1 MAKFPETF
9 LWGGAIA
16 ANQAEGAFNE
26 DGKGL
31 SIQDFLSNGVTKP
44 LDPELN
50 PQNLKLEGI
59 DFYHRYREDIQM
71 FAEMGFQV
79 LRFSIAW
86 TRIFPNGNEE
96 KPNEAGLQFYEEVI
110 DCCLSHGIEPLIT
123 LSHYET
129 PYFLTKSYDGWRNR
143 ALVDYFNR
151 FCRTVFTRY
160 QGKVKYWLTFN
171 EINAL
176 WNFPLMGAG
185 VMTKKD
191 CLSKQDLFQIAHHE
205 LVASAQAV
213 KTAHEIDPQ
222 MQVGNMVLGIYNYP
236 MTSNPKD
243 TLAVLEADKNL
254 NYFMDVQ
261 ARGYYPD
268 WIKREWQR
276 YNATIEMEPEDLEL
290 LKNTVD
296 FISFSYYMSRCV
308 SATPE
313 KYQQGKGNMTNV
325 LKNPYL
331 DETEWG
337 WEIDPDGLRI
347 LLNRFSH
354 LYQLPLFIVENG
366 LGAVDQLIE
375 IDGELTVVDDYRI
388 NYLNDHLSAV
398 AKAIAD
404 GVNVLGYTMWG
415 CIDLVS
421 ASTAEMKKRY
431 GFIYVDRNDDGTG
444 SLKRYRKKSFDW
456 YREVIATNGGTIG

>member
-1 MAKFPETF
+1 MTRFPESF

-16 ANQAEGAFNE
+16 ANQSEGAFDQ

-44 LDPELN
+44 LDSTIV
-50 PQNLKLEGI
+50 PQNLKLDGI
-59 DFYHRYREDIQM
+59 DFYHRYAEDIQL
-71 FAEMGFQV
+71 FAEMGFKV

-86 TRIFPNGNEE
+86 SRIFPNGNEE
-96 KPNEAGLQFYEEVI
+96 SPNEAGLQFYDKVI
-110 DCCLSHGIEPLIT
+110 DCCLSYGIEPLIT

-129 PYFLTKSYDGWRNR
+129 PYFLSKVYDGWRSR
-143 ALVDYFNR
+143 SLVDFFERY
-151 FCRTVFTRY
+151 CRTVFTRY
-160 QGKVKYWLTFN
+160 RDKVKYWLTFN
-171 EINAL
+171 EVNAL

-185 VMTKKD
+185 VMTDKEK
-191 CLSKQDLFQIAHHE
+191 LTKQDLFQIAHHE
-205 LVASAQAV
+205 LVASALAV
-213 KTAHEIDPQ
+213 KIAHEIDPS

-261 ARGYYPD
+261 ARGYYPE
-268 WIKREWQR
+268 WIKKEWQK
-276 YNATIEMEPEDLEL
+276 YDVSIDIEEGDLDIL
-290 LKNTVD
+290 THTVD
-296 FISFSYYMSRCV
+296 FVSFSYYMSRCV

-331 DETEWG
+331 EETQWG
-337 WEIDPDGLRI
+337 WEIDPIGLRI
-347 LLNRFSH
+347 LLNRFAH
-354 LYQLPLFIVENG
+354 LYELPIFVVENG
-366 LGAVDQLIE
+366 LGAIDELIE
-375 IDGELTVVDDYRI
+375 VDGKKTVLDTYRI
-388 NYLNDHLSAV
+388 DYLQTHLE
-398 AKAIAD
+398 AIAAAIED

-431 GFIYVDRNDDGTG
+431 GFIYVDRDDEGHGT
-444 SLKRYRKKSFDW
+444 LKRYRKQSFTW
-456 YREVIATNGGTIG
+456 YKHVIDTNGQNI

>member
-1 MAKFPETF
+1 
-9 LWGGAIA
+9 
-16 ANQAEGAFNE
+16 
-26 DGKGL
+26 
-31 SIQDFLSNGVTKP
+31 
-44 LDPELN
+44 
-50 PQNLKLEGI
+50 
-59 DFYHRYREDIQM
+59 
-71 FAEMGFQV
+71 
-79 LRFSIAW
+79 
-86 TRIFPNGNEE
+86 
-96 KPNEAGLQFYEEVI
+96 
-110 DCCLSHGIEPLIT
+110 
-123 LSHYET
+123 
-129 PYFLTKSYDGWRNR
+129 
-143 ALVDYFNR
+143 
-151 FCRTVFTRY
+151 
-160 QGKVKYWLTFN
+160 
-171 EINAL
+171 
-176 WNFPLMGAG
+176 
-185 VMTKKD
+185 
-191 CLSKQDLFQIAHHE
+191 
-205 LVASAQAV
+205 
-213 KTAHEIDPQ
+213 
-222 MQVGNMVLGIYNYP
+222 VLGIYNYP

-268 WIKREWQR
+268 WIKREWKR
-276 YNATIEMEPEDLEL
+276 YNATIEMEPDDLEL

-398 AKAIAD
+398 AKAIDD

-431 GFIYVDRNDDGTG
+431 GFIYVDRNDD
-444 SLKRYRKKSFDW
+444 
-456 YREVIATNGGTIG
+456 

>member
-31 SIQDFLSNGVTKP
+31 SFQDFLSNGVTKP

-50 PQNLKLEGI
+50 LQNLKLEGI
-59 DFYHRYREDIQM
+59 DFYNRYREDIQM

-129 PYFLTKSYDGWRNR
+129 PYFLTKSYDGWRNL
-143 ALVDYFNR
+143 ALVNYFNR

-276 YNATIEMEPEDLEL
+276 YNATIEMEPDDLEL

-398 AKAIAD
+398 AKAIDD

-456 YREVIATNGGTIG
+456 YREVIATNGGILR

>member
-44 LDPELN
+44 LDAELN
-50 PQNLKLEGI
+50 LQNLKLEGI

-143 ALVDYFNR
+143 ALVDYFDH

-268 WIKREWQR
+268 WIKREWKR
-276 YNATIEMEPEDLEL
+276 YNATIEMEPDDLEL

-398 AKAIAD
+398 AKAIDD

-456 YREVIATNGGTIG
+456 YREVISTNGSLIG

>member
-1 MAKFPETF
+1 
-9 LWGGAIA
+9 
-16 ANQAEGAFNE
+16 
-26 DGKGL
+26 
-31 SIQDFLSNGVTKP
+31 
-44 LDPELN
+44 
-50 PQNLKLEGI
+50 
-59 DFYHRYREDIQM
+59 
-71 FAEMGFQV
+71 
-79 LRFSIAW
+79 
-86 TRIFPNGNEE
+86 
-96 KPNEAGLQFYEEVI
+96 
-110 DCCLSHGIEPLIT
+110 
-123 LSHYET
+123 
-129 PYFLTKSYDGWRNR
+129 
-143 ALVDYFNR
+143 
-151 FCRTVFTRY
+151 
-160 QGKVKYWLTFN
+160 
-171 EINAL
+171 
-176 WNFPLMGAG
+176 
-185 VMTKKD
+185 MTQKD

-276 YNATIEMEPEDLEL
+276 YNATIEMEPDDLEL

-398 AKAIAD
+398 AKAIDD

-456 YREVIATNGGTIG
+456 YREVIVTNGGTIG

>member
-1 MAKFPETF
+1 
-9 LWGGAIA
+9 
-16 ANQAEGAFNE
+16 
-26 DGKGL
+26 
-31 SIQDFLSNGVTKP
+31 
-44 LDPELN
+44 
-50 PQNLKLEGI
+50 
-59 DFYHRYREDIQM
+59 
-71 FAEMGFQV
+71 
-79 LRFSIAW
+79 
-86 TRIFPNGNEE
+86 
-96 KPNEAGLQFYEEVI
+96 
-110 DCCLSHGIEPLIT
+110 
-123 LSHYET
+123 
-129 PYFLTKSYDGWRNR
+129 
-143 ALVDYFNR
+143 
-151 FCRTVFTRY
+151 
-160 QGKVKYWLTFN
+160 
-171 EINAL
+171 
-176 WNFPLMGAG
+176 
-185 VMTKKD
+185 MTQKD

-276 YNATIEMEPEDLEL
+276 YNATIEMEPNDLEL

-398 AKAIAD
+398 AKAIDD

-456 YREVIATNGGTIG
+456 YREVIVTNGGTIG

>member
-50 PQNLKLEGI
+50 LQNLKLEGI
-59 DFYHRYREDIQM
+59 DFYNRYREDIQM

-143 ALVDYFNR
+143 ALVNYFNR

-276 YNATIEMEPEDLEL
+276 YNATIEMEPDDLEL

-354 LYQLPLFIVENG
+354 LYQLPLFIVEM
-366 LGAVDQLIE
+366 V
-375 IDGELTVVDDYRI
+375 
-388 NYLNDHLSAV
+388 
-398 AKAIAD
+398 
-404 GVNVLGYTMWG
+404 
-415 CIDLVS
+415 
-421 ASTAEMKKRY
+421 
-431 GFIYVDRNDDGTG
+431 
-444 SLKRYRKKSFDW
+444 
-456 YREVIATNGGTIG
+456 

>member
-16 ANQAEGAFNE
+16 ANQAEGAYNE
-26 DGKGL
+26 DGKGF
-31 SIQDFLSNGVTKP
+31 SIQDFLSNGVTRP

-143 ALVDYFNR
+143 ALVDYFDS

-185 VMTKKD
+185 VMTQKD

-276 YNATIEMEPEDLEL
+276 YNATIEMEPDDLEL

-398 AKAIAD
+398 AKAIDD

-456 YREVIATNGGTIG
+456 YREVIATNGSPIG

>member
-1 MAKFPETF
+1 MAKFPGTF

-16 ANQAEGAFNE
+16 ANQAEGAYNE

-31 SIQDFLSNGVTKP
+31 SIQDFLSNGVTRP

-143 ALVDYFNR
+143 ALVDYFDC

-185 VMTKKD
+185 VMTEKD

-276 YNATIEMEPEDLEL
+276 YNATIEMEPDDLEL

-398 AKAIAD
+398 AKAIDD

-456 YREVIATNGGTIG
+456 YREVIVTNGGTIC

>member
-44 LDPELN
+44 LDAELN
-50 PQNLKLEGI
+50 LQNLKLEGI

-110 DCCLSHGIEPLIT
+110 DCCVSHGIEPLIT

-129 PYFLTKSYDGWRNR
+129 PYFLTKRYDGWRNR
-143 ALVDYFNR
+143 ALVDYFDH

-185 VMTKKD
+185 VMTEKD

-268 WIKREWQR
+268 WIKREWKR
-276 YNATIEMEPEDLEL
+276 YNETIEMEPDDLEL

-398 AKAIAD
+398 AKAIDD

-456 YREVIATNGGTIG
+456 YREVISTNGSLIG